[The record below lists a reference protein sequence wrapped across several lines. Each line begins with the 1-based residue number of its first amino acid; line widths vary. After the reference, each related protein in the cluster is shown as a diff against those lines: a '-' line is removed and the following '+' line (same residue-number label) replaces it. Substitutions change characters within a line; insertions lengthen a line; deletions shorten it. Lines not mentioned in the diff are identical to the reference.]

1 MDEKKERERVS
12 APFCVVAKTTTKVVF
27 ERTKTRPPAFVAR
40 AVSKRSS
47 NDDDDDDDSQS
58 VNLDDDDDDEI
69 DREALVGS
77 HRRGGLVFVPSSF
90 RFQSPGATVSGY
102 VLQLRKLVLSNLKAE
117 YIVLVLYSG
126 MPKRNACDAKCR

>member
-1 MDEKKERERVS
+1 MMDEKKERERVS

-47 NDDDDDDDSQS
+47 NDDDDDESQS

-77 HRRGGLVFVPSSF
+77 HRRGGARFRTFFFSF
-90 RFQSPGATVSGY
+90 SIAGSHS
-102 VLQLRKLVLSNLKAE
+102 LRVRTAVKKACS
-117 YIVLVLYSG
+117 I
-126 MPKRNACDAKCR
+126 

>member
-1 MDEKKERERVS
+1 MMDEKKERERMS

-47 NDDDDDDDSQS
+47 NDDDDDDSQS
-58 VNLDDDDDDEI
+58 VNMDDDEI

-77 HRRGGLVFVPSSF
+77 HRRGGARFRTFFFSF
-90 RFQSPGATVSGY
+90 SIAGSHS
-102 VLQLRKLVLSNLKAE
+102 LRVRTAVKKACS
-117 YIVLVLYSG
+117 I
-126 MPKRNACDAKCR
+126 

>member
-1 MDEKKERERVS
+1 MMDEKKERERMS

-47 NDDDDDDDSQS
+47 NDDDDDDSQS

-77 HRRGGLVFVPSSF
+77 HRRGGARFRTFFFSF
-90 RFQSPGATVSGY
+90 SIAGSHS
-102 VLQLRKLVLSNLKAE
+102 LRVRTAVKKACS
-117 YIVLVLYSG
+117 I
-126 MPKRNACDAKCR
+126 

>member
-1 MDEKKERERVS
+1 MDEKKERERMS

-47 NDDDDDDDSQS
+47 NDDDDDDSQS

-77 HRRGGLVFVPSSF
+77 HRRRGRGSFSYLLLLFVFNRREP
-90 RFQSPGATVSGY
+90 QSQGTYCS
-102 VLQLRKLVLSNLKAE
+102 
-117 YIVLVLYSG
+117 
-126 MPKRNACDAKCR
+126 

>member
-1 MDEKKERERVS
+1 MDEKKERERMS

-77 HRRGGLVFVPSSF
+77 HRRGGARFRTFFFSF
-90 RFQSPGATVSGY
+90 SIAGSHS
-102 VLQLRKLVLSNLKAE
+102 LRVRTAVKKACS
-117 YIVLVLYSG
+117 I
-126 MPKRNACDAKCR
+126 

>member
-1 MDEKKERERVS
+1 MMDEKKERERMS

-47 NDDDDDDDSQS
+47 NDDDDDDSQS

-77 HRRGGLVFVPSSF
+77 HRRRGRGSFSYLLLFVFNRREP
-90 RFQSPGATVSGY
+90 QSQGTYCS
-102 VLQLRKLVLSNLKAE
+102 
-117 YIVLVLYSG
+117 
-126 MPKRNACDAKCR
+126 

>member
-1 MDEKKERERVS
+1 MDEKKERERMS

-47 NDDDDDDDSQS
+47 NDDDDDDSQS

-77 HRRGGLVFVPSSF
+77 HRRGGARF
-90 RFQSPGATVSGY
+90 RTFFFLFSIAGSHS
-102 VLQLRKLVLSNLKAE
+102 LRVRTAVKKACS
-117 YIVLVLYSG
+117 I
-126 MPKRNACDAKCR
+126 

>member
-1 MDEKKERERVS
+1 MMDEKKERERMS

-40 AVSKRSS
+40 ALSKRSS
-47 NDDDDDDDSQS
+47 NDDDDDDSQS

-77 HRRGGLVFVPSSF
+77 HRRGGGSFSYLLLFVFNRREP
-90 RFQSPGATVSGY
+90 QSQGTYCS
-102 VLQLRKLVLSNLKAE
+102 
-117 YIVLVLYSG
+117 
-126 MPKRNACDAKCR
+126 

>member
-1 MDEKKERERVS
+1 MMDEKKERERVS

-47 NDDDDDDDSQS
+47 NDDDDDDSQS

-77 HRRGGLVFVPSSF
+77 HRRGGARFRTFFFSF
-90 RFQSPGATVSGY
+90 SIAGSHS
-102 VLQLRKLVLSNLKAE
+102 LRVRTAVKKACS
-117 YIVLVLYSG
+117 I
-126 MPKRNACDAKCR
+126 

>member
-1 MDEKKERERVS
+1 MMDEKKERERMS

-47 NDDDDDDDSQS
+47 NDDDDDESQS

-77 HRRGGLVFVPSSF
+77 HRRGGARFRTFFFSF
-90 RFQSPGATVSGY
+90 SIAGSHS
-102 VLQLRKLVLSNLKAE
+102 LRVRTAVKKACS
-117 YIVLVLYSG
+117 I
-126 MPKRNACDAKCR
+126 

>member
-1 MDEKKERERVS
+1 MDEKKERERMS

-47 NDDDDDDDSQS
+47 NDDDDDSQS

-77 HRRGGLVFVPSSF
+77 HRRGGGSFSYLLLFVFNRREP
-90 RFQSPGATVSGY
+90 QSQGTYCS
-102 VLQLRKLVLSNLKAE
+102 
-117 YIVLVLYSG
+117 
-126 MPKRNACDAKCR
+126 

>member
-1 MDEKKERERVS
+1 MDEKKERERMS

-47 NDDDDDDDSQS
+47 NDDDDDESQS
-58 VNLDDDDDDEI
+58 VNLDDDDDGEI

-77 HRRGGLVFVPSSF
+77 HRRGGARFRTFFFSF
-90 RFQSPGATVSGY
+90 SIAGSHS
-102 VLQLRKLVLSNLKAE
+102 LRVRTAVKKACS
-117 YIVLVLYSG
+117 I
-126 MPKRNACDAKCR
+126 

>member
-1 MDEKKERERVS
+1 MDEKKERERMS

-47 NDDDDDDDSQS
+47 NDDDDDDSQS
-58 VNLDDDDDDEI
+58 VNLDDDDDGEI

-77 HRRGGLVFVPSSF
+77 HRRRGRGSFSYLLLLFVFNRREP
-90 RFQSPGATVSGY
+90 QSQGTYCS
-102 VLQLRKLVLSNLKAE
+102 
-117 YIVLVLYSG
+117 
-126 MPKRNACDAKCR
+126 

>member
-1 MDEKKERERVS
+1 MMDEKKERERMS
-12 APFCVVAKTTTKVVF
+12 APFCVVARTTTKVVF

-47 NDDDDDDDSQS
+47 NDDDDDESQS

-77 HRRGGLVFVPSSF
+77 HRRGGARFRTFFFSF
-90 RFQSPGATVSGY
+90 SIAGSHS
-102 VLQLRKLVLSNLKAE
+102 LRVRTAVKKACS
-117 YIVLVLYSG
+117 I
-126 MPKRNACDAKCR
+126 